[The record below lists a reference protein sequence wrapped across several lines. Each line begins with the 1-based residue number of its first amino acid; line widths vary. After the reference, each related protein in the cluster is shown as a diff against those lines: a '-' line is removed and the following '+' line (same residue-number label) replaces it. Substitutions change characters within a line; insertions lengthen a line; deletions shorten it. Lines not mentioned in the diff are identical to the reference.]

1 MKTSPSTILQ
11 WDYWFGEVDRLPVV
25 LFRICFG
32 ALLCKNALYLLP
44 LGPLFFGDDGITPR
58 AQAWQ
63 DPAQYALGQF
73 SIFNYIAGGW
83 LASILFGVWAAIA
96 LALLVGYH
104 ARIMAILNFLFWL
117 SLLHRNPFILHGPDH
132 VMLVLS
138 FWLIFL
144 PLDRRRAYAFPLR
157 VVQIQ
162 IALIY
167 LFTGYY
173 KWQGAYWR
181 EGDALFYVFQQNS
194 FLAPA
199 GAWFAAAAPLWLL
212 HLLTWSTLLI
222 ELGFVLLVF
231 VPVLQP
237 WAKAAGL
244 ALAALL
250 HMGIALTMAIP
261 DFSLVMLIGYL
272 LFLEPSWVIWGANRA
287 RRLLRFAPAP
297 HVPPPTLGHAA
308 AVQHGRRL
316 LPWRVGTLPVGRV
329 LLASVLAALLVAAA
343 WGGLGAEG
351 GDWSAMAAAQPLFV
365 RTINHELHLASP
377 WTMFVYRSRPRT
389 GWMMVVGS
397 FENGERQLLYTSVDP
412 ATGAVVQQWG
422 PAARLRFF
430 EQRLLWSFPE
440 TILHAWG
447 AYYCRIYNQAQARP
461 AGLRLATVAI
471 VRHARWTHAPA
482 AAPEPYQDDVLWR
495 QRCLPAAAAIVD

>member
-1 MKTSPSTILQ
+1 MKTSPPTILQ
-11 WDYWFGEVDRLPVV
+11 WDYWFGEVDSLPVV

-44 LGPLFFGDDGITPR
+44 LGQLFFSDDGITPR

-63 DPAQYALGQF
+63 DPAQCALGQF
-73 SIFNYIAGGW
+73 SVFNYVAGGW
-83 LASILFGVWAAIA
+83 LAGIIFGVWAAIA

-104 ARIMAILNFLFWL
+104 ARTMAILNFLLWL

-181 EGDALFYVFQQNS
+181 QGDALFYVLQQNS
-194 FLAPA
+194 FLAPT

-231 VPVLQP
+231 APVLQP

-250 HMGIALTMAIP
+250 HLGIALTMAIP
-261 DFSLVMLIGYL
+261 DFSLVMVIGYL
-272 LFLEPSWVIWGANRA
+272 FFLEPSWVAWPANRV
-287 RRLLRFAPAP
+287 RRLLRFAPLPLVQPLA
-297 HVPPPTLGHAA
+297 VGQAA
-308 AVQHGRRL
+308 AAQHE
-316 LPWRVGTLPVGRV
+316 
-329 LLASVLAALLVAAA
+329 AAA
-343 WGGLGAEG
+343 YPGGLGPYRPG
-351 GDWSAMAAAQPLFV
+351 
-365 RTINHELHLASP
+365 ELSWGACWRRCS
-377 WTMFVYRSRPRT
+377 W
-389 GWMMVVGS
+389 
-397 FENGERQLLYTSVDP
+397 RQL
-412 ATGAVVQQWG
+412 GAALAQKAAIGARQRPPNRSSSTRSTASCTLPRPG
-422 PAARLRFF
+422 PCSSITR
-430 EQRLLWSFPE
+430 
-440 TILHAWG
+440 
-447 AYYCRIYNQAQARP
+447 
-461 AGLRLATVAI
+461 V
-471 VRHARWTHAPA
+471 HAPA
-482 AAPEPYQDDVLWR
+482 G
-495 QRCLPAAAAIVD
+495 